1 MVKKNLLKNTI
12 IYSIGEIFPKIISFL
27 LLPVFT
33 SYLTTSDYGIISYTN
48 SVMFFLL
55 VIASLALNTYLLREY
70 FNVETQNDKE
80 KLIGNVFTIILIF
93 NLFLLLVSYTL
104 GPLIVKYS
112 GIKIAFFPYFSLSI
126 LNNFFEV
133 FSIVPLII
141 FRVKEKAIFYVVTN
155 SLRAILLFIV
165 TYILVVHFEWGIL
178 GNFYGRLFVNGGF
191 AIIYLFVVLRYAKL
205 NINFTLAKKALKFSL
220 PLIPGSIGFLL
231 MSMSDRIILER
242 YVSLSDI
249 GIYSVAYTVAFSLSI
264 IIQGGYRSFEPEIYR
279 EYGKENF
286 NLFIE
291 KLHGLFM
298 TVIFIIAISLSLFA
312 KELLMIMTK
321 GGFVN
326 GYVLIPIILIGVIAT
341 GQNAILGSI
350 VIAENK
356 TKVSSYATIF
366 GGIISVLFNLLLI
379 PFYGIYSA
387 AFATAVAYL
396 VMNIVIIKG
405 MDLKVKFV
413 RFDIIAIVYFAI
425 LSSCAIY
432 FFSTLKIS
440 FSEILIKSILML
452 LSLFLIP
459 KIYNVNQDFLKN
471 IGGKILNKFNKN
483 HV

>member
-1 MVKKNLLKNTI
+1 MSKKNLLKNTF

-70 FNVETQNDKE
+70 FNTESQMERE
-80 KLIGNVFTIILIF
+80 KLIGNVFTVTLLF
-93 NLFLLLVSYTL
+93 NLFLLIVSFTL
-104 GPLIVKYS
+104 GPLIVKYAQL
-112 GIKIAFFPYFSLSI
+112 KISFFPYFSLSI

-155 SLRAILLFIV
+155 SLRAILLFVV
-165 TYILVVHFEWGIL
+165 TYVLIVHFKWGIL

-191 AIIYLFVVLRYAKL
+191 AIVYIFIVLRHAKL
-205 NINFTLAKKALKFSL
+205 NINFKLAKKALKFSL

-249 GIYSVAYTVAFSLSI
+249 GVYSVAYTIAFSLSI

-286 NLFIE
+286 IVFIE

-298 TVIFIIAISLSLFA
+298 TVIFLIAIGLSLFA
-312 KELLMIMTK
+312 KEMLLIMTK
-321 GGFVN
+321 GGFVS
-326 GYVLIPIILIGVIAT
+326 GYILIPIILVGVIAT

-350 VIAENK
+350 IIAENK

-366 GGIISVLFNLLLI
+366 GGVVSILFNLLLI
-379 PFYGIYSA
+379 PVYGIYSA

-396 VMNIVIIKG
+396 VMNLIIIKG
-405 MDLKVKFV
+405 MDMKVRFIK
-413 RFDIIAIVYFAI
+413 FDIISILYFAF
-425 LSSCAIY
+425 LSIGAIY
-432 FFSTLKIS
+432 FFNNVKLSIP
-440 FSEILIKSILML
+440 IIMIKFGLFL
-452 LSLFLIP
+452 ASLFLIP
-459 KIYNVNQDFLKN
+459 KFYNLNQDFIRN
-471 IGGKILNKFNKN
+471 ILGKFLFKFKRSD
-483 HV
+483 V